1 MKTMRKTIPFGRAIC
16 YSGYR
21 EGQSPKTNIPSL
33 TEIKEDLEILV
44 NEGYR
49 YIRLYDPNLHA
60 ERVLQVITEEKLPLK
75 CIIGIDSDPEEN
87 NLDCPFEEQNYS
99 EEELRQHA
107 IRNDG
112 EIEKLITLVKKYSDL
127 VMAVSVGNENTPH
140 WSAHRV
146 SEDRLIHHAKR
157 LKEELTQPV
166 TFCDGYY
173 EWEFLKNLAEELDII
188 SIHSY
193 PYHYGTKIEDA
204 IAQNQSQ
211 YKDIQEMYP
220 GHQIIITE
228 LGWSTNS
235 TKNSHRAIIR
245 DQIKEIFFDPDEPKR
260 ASLENAKYYYEE
272 LNKWIEDEKV
282 IAFYFE
288 AFDELWKGS
297 SIKSSEC
304 NFGIYNNDRERKY

>member
-1 MKTMRKTIPFGRAIC
+1 MRKKILFGKGIC

-21 EGQSPKTNIPSL
+21 EGQSPKTDSPSL
-33 TEIKEDLEILV
+33 AEIKEDLEILV
-44 NEGYR
+44 NEGYQ
-49 YIRLYDPNLHA
+49 YIRMYDPNLHA

-87 NLDCPFEEQNYS
+87 NPNCPFEKQNYS

-107 IRNDG
+107 TRNDG
-112 EIEKLITLVKKYSDL
+112 EVEKLIALAKKYSDL
-127 VMAVSVGNENTPH
+127 VMVVSVGNENTPS
-140 WSAHRV
+140 WGAHRV
-146 SEDRLIHHAKR
+146 SEERLIRHARR

-166 TFCDGYY
+166 TFCEGYY
-173 EWEFLKNLAEELDII
+173 EWEFLKKLAEELDII
-188 SIHSY
+188 SVHSY

-204 IAQNQSQ
+204 VAQNRSH

-220 GHQIIITE
+220 EHQVIMTE

-235 TKNSHRAIIR
+235 TENTHHAIIR
-245 DQIKEIFFDPDEPKR
+245 DQIEEIVPDPNEPKR
-260 ASLENAKYYYEE
+260 ASVENAKYYFEE
-272 LNKWIEDEKV
+272 LNKWIKDEHV

-297 SIKSSEC
+297 SAEASEC
-304 NFGIYNNDRERKY
+304 NFGVYNNDRVKKY